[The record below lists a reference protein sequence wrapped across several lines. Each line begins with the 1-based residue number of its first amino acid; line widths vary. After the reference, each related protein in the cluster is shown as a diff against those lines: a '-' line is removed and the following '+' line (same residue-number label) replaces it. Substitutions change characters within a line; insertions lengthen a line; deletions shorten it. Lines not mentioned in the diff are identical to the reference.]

1 MILDAKFFVF
11 ILFNALSAC
20 FLSSVS
26 ADFIFKAFLYSFI
39 WLFSF
44 IGRLVLLR
52 MGL

>member
-1 MILDAKFFVF
+1 MILDSKFFVF

-39 WLFSF
+39 WLLLFTM
-44 IGRLVLLR
+44 RLVLSKT
-52 MGL
+52 GL